1 MFAAAREAAGTTTVD
16 VPGAT
21 VGDVLDAAVRQF
33 GPVFAS
39 VLATAA
45 VWRNGEPSQP
55 ADRVGDDDE
64 VAVLPPVSGGAA
76 ADPVAA
82 ASPVVLPRGRLGAAW
97 TVTAVASAIL
107 GTAWLAAWLA
117 LTAVVA
123 AVQTIR
129 REDGSAREADTLLAL
144 GITVALAAS
153 AVFGVWP
160 LVVTA
165 TVIAIGVGGQRVLAL
180 NRVGRHAAP
189 PKIDLGR
196 PIVVGALC
204 GLAAA
209 GPVVARVSG
218 LPEALA
224 VLGLVAA
231 YDAGSFVVGTG
242 AVNDWEGPAA
252 GVASV
257 AAGTLAVAALCV
269 PPFHLP
275 GVTLLGLVVACGGP
289 AGAYAA
295 RRLSGVPRVVED
307 ATRPRV
313 SMLYRLSTLLV
324 VGPIVASLL
333 GLLTAD

>member
-1 MFAAAREAAGTTTVD
+1 MD

-33 GPVFAS
+33 GPAFAS

-45 VWRNGEPSQP
+45 VWRNGEPSRP
-55 ADRVGDDDE
+55 ADRVSDDDE

-76 ADPVAA
+76 ADPAPAVV
-82 ASPVVLPRGRLGAAW
+82 PVVLPRGRLGAAW
-97 TVTAVASAIL
+97 TITAVASAIL
-107 GTAWLAAWLA
+107 GTPWLAAWLA
-117 LTAVVA
+117 LTGVVA

-129 REDGSAREADTLLAL
+129 REDGSAREADTLVAV
-144 GITVALAAS
+144 GITVVLAVS

-160 LVVTA
+160 LVVTV
-165 TVIAIGVGGQRVLAL
+165 TVIAIGVGANRALAL
-180 NRVGRHAAP
+180 SRVGRHAAP
-189 PKIDLGR
+189 PKVDLA
-196 PIVVGALC
+196 PAIVLGALC

-209 GPVVARVSG
+209 GPVVARSGG
-218 LPEALA
+218 LPQALA
-224 VLGLVAA
+224 ILGLVAA

-275 GVTLLGLVVACGGP
+275 GTALLGLIVACGGP

-295 RRLSGVPRVVED
+295 RRLSGVPRVAED
-307 ATRPRV
+307 AARPRV

-324 VGPIVASLL
+324 VGPVVAAAL
-333 GLLTAD
+333 GALTT